1 MLLVGL
7 QIHVGGRKVGERAR
21 RAQALHSSRQLGRHL
36 RQKLERLQRLALEVQ
51 EARFHLG
58 RLRLLV
64 RNALH
69 ARDQERPAGE
79 ELERL
84 EALVP
89 LGDEV
94 VRAIGR
100 GDIAHDIGNGAHA
113 VQVDGQRIGDLTVA
127 LHQEPDLPLLAHGVL
142 GSRDRALTP
151 DRHRHDD
158 AGEQR
163 DVAHRDD
170 GDRIGGQR
178 RQGRG
183 LPLAR

>member
-1 MLLVGL
+1 M
-7 QIHVGGRKVGERAR
+7 
-21 RAQALHSSRQLGRHL
+21 
-36 RQKLERLQRLALEVQ
+36 
-51 EARFHLG
+51 
-58 RLRLLV
+58 
-64 RNALH
+64 
-69 ARDQERPAGE
+69 
-79 ELERL
+79 
-84 EALVP
+84 
-89 LGDEV
+89 

-100 GDIAHDIGNGAHA
+100 GDVAHDVGNGAHA
-113 VQVDGQRIGDLTVA
+113 VQVDGQRIGDLAIA

-163 DVAHRDD
+163 EIAHRDD
-170 GDRIGGQR
+170 GDGIGGQR